1 MQYLEGSFLVNILS
15 ILRGEAINI
24 LYIALV
30 MHASPAALTD
40 IFARDTHFAGASVE
54 PNQYLH
60 SSLQLVGAAQGV
72 QRRGIPM
79 VWSGV
84 RASPVGGR
92 CAGSPASALF
102 LQQNYPPF
110 KPPPHIFNT

>member
-84 RASPVGGR
+84 RASPGR
-92 CAGSPASALF
+92 RRTVRRKPSVCYVFTTKL
-102 LQQNYPPF
+102 PPV
-110 KPPPHIFNT
+110 